1 MELDSQSIEITEQL
15 DWPVP
20 CLAELLDIIIISYR
34 LPVYRSKTRRD
45 LFKEGKKLLRW
56 MEACVQEERLH
67 NPQWEAPW
75 FVRSLRKTNG
85 LDRGWRRERS
95 NQKEYTAG
103 VSAHHRARDV
113 QPIQERASRRA
124 GRNKK
129 KRMINPSVV
138 WERGGVREA
147 HHQLLPRLCRFVAWG
162 RRPSALAPNVV
173 TWWPPSSLLDA
184 GSAGASCAES
194 KSPFQFCWNTV
205 FFIYEHEHPS
215 VHMVGVLYLG
225 VGGYTTSRCR
235 SLASTLSQV
244 DLHRDAGLG
253 QIHTWALKG
262 VRQRVK

>member
-1 MELDSQSIEITEQL
+1 MAAGAIKSKRIHSRGLSPSPSTRCATNPRES
-15 DWPVP
+15 
-20 CLAELLDIIIISYR
+20 
-34 LPVYRSKTRRD
+34 LPS
-45 LFKEGKKLLRW
+45 G
-56 MEACVQEERLH
+56 
-67 NPQWEAPW
+67 WE
-75 FVRSLRKTNG
+75 K
-85 LDRGWRRERS
+85 
-95 NQKEYTAG
+95 Q
-103 VSAHHRARDV
+103 
-113 QPIQERASRRA
+113 
-124 GRNKK
+124 KK